1 MILPSSPA
9 TLPATAWIHGEHGR
23 ESGLGSWCGTSR
35 GLSWPL
41 PPASLNFGVGPGDNV
56 VRTTSCTTFDP
67 EHRRKGIASA
77 LMGALLDAYP
87 GSRSSRAVGR
97 TVWRELASCRRFEAR
112 ACPTTRVDAS
122 PWGKTASALSA
133 DDRGVGWGRLTP
145 NELELLPGPSGPCWS
160 GLEHRPKHEARIWVG
175 AVE

>member
-1 MILPSSPA
+1 MAAKAGWGPGA
-9 TLPATAWIHGEHGR
+9 ARAED
-23 ESGLGSWCGTSR
+23 CR
-35 GLSWPL
+35 GLCLLHLSTSVLVW
-41 PPASLNFGVGPGDNV
+41 A
-56 VRTTSCTTFDP
+56 TTWCAQRRTTFDP

-145 NELELLPGPSGPCWS
+145 NELELLPGSSGPCWS